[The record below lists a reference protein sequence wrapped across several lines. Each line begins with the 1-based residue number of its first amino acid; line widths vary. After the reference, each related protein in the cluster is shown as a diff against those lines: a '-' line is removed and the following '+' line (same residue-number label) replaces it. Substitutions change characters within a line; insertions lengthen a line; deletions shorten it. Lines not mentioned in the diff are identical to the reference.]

1 MQATWLCGREKSWY
15 ACRVSLPVMLDQSEP
30 AKKIRF
36 FSWRQRTPRITTEN
50 AEKQKKRN
58 LAKLAQFD
66 NAIVI
71 EIMSVVLTIYLVKSF
86 EYRTMKTMVLKEVDL
101 SMKASE
107 LMAQISSNILHCL
120 PPHSFSFLHPP
131 ISFWAIALTLA
142 LTYPKSICVPAIP
155 KRHPGYSAHHDEGSS
170 RQAQQHLLHQ

>member
-1 MQATWLCGREKSWY
+1 
-15 ACRVSLPVMLDQSEP
+15 MLDQSEP

-155 KRHPGYSAHHDEGSS
+155 KRHPGYLRLPSPAKLCGRSESHLAPLFASDTLRIMTKAQAAKVCSS
-170 RQAQQHLLHQ
+170 